1 VRANDTVCGPS
12 VSHTITACS
21 QCGLEYASGEVFCP
35 NDGARLSPKH
45 DSTGQAA
52 HRRSE
57 VDPLVGQLLGGRYKI
72 LRKIGEGGMG
82 IVYEAEHVMIE
93 KRVGLK
99 VLREDF
105 SSREDVVE
113 RFRQEAKS
121 ASRIGHPNIIDIS
134 DFGVTPQGANY
145 FVMELLSGHDLA
157 TELEKKGPLSARR
170 AIKLAVQCARA
181 LGAAHAKGIVH
192 RDMKPE
198 NIFLLRRDVPL
209 AGPSARFDD
218 DGEDFVKIVDF
229 GIAKMSDIE
238 TDGQP
243 GRKLTKTGMIFGT
256 PEYMSPEQAGGK
268 KLDHR
273 VDVYAMGIILYELL
287 TGRVPFVGD
296 TFMGILTQ
304 HMFETAAPI
313 AAANPTAQVPPELE
327 RIVFRALAKNADER
341 YQSMD
346 ELASDLLSVLGQA
359 PAVAASL
366 PPPPGT
372 FTHAG
377 YQEHGSSDVRAPR
390 LHVAS
395 PATELTPE
403 RRAGKTGLWVGLAAV
418 LALVAS
424 GGFYALR
431 AERSGVKA
439 PAPAAVAPA
448 VVAPAPAP
456 PSAPPPAA
464 PVQPAQVTIQVDSE
478 PPGARVSA
486 DGREVCS
493 GTPCQFPGERGK
505 EVVVEATKSGYRAA
519 TMRVMPLRDAN
530 QVTLTLVRR
539 ERASA
544 PRSAPKDDELKIPD
558 AFSRPR

>member
-1 VRANDTVCGPS
+1 
-12 VSHTITACS
+12 VSQTITACS

-45 DSTGQAA
+45 DSAGQAQ

-57 VDPLVGQLLGGRYKI
+57 SDPLIGQVLGGRYKI
-72 LRKIGEGGMG
+72 IRKIGEGGMG

-134 DFGVTPQGANY
+134 DFGVTPAGANY

-157 TELEKKGPLSARR
+157 TELEKHGPLSARR
-170 AIKLAVQCARA
+170 AITLAVQCARA

-198 NIFLLRRDVPL
+198 NIFLLRR
-209 AGPSARFDD
+209 D

-273 VDVYAMGIILYELL
+273 VDVYAMGIILYELV

-313 AAANPTAQVPPELE
+313 AAANPSAQVPPELE
-327 RIVFRALAKNADER
+327 RIIFRALSKSADQR
-341 YQSMD
+341 YQTMD
-346 ELASDLLSVLGQA
+346 ELATDLLAVLGQA
-359 PAVAASL
+359 PSMAASL
-366 PPPPGT
+366 PPMPGT
-372 FTHAG
+372 FTHPG
-377 YQEHGSSDVRAPR
+377 YQERGSVDVRAPR
-390 LHVAS
+390 LHVAT

-403 RRAGKTGLWVGLAAV
+403 RRSSGAGTWVGIGAALLLLAGGG
-418 LALVAS
+418 LYLVRGRGQS
-424 GGFYALR
+424 
-431 AERSGVKA
+431 EPVQ
-439 PAPAAVAPA
+439 APAAIAPQ
-448 VVAPAPAP
+448 VPAPAPAP
-456 PSAPPPAA
+456 PSAPPPAT
-464 PVQPAQVTIQVDSE
+464 PVQPAQVTVHVDSE
-478 PPGARVSA
+478 PAGARVSVN
-486 DGREVCS
+486 GGEVCS
-493 GTPCQFPGERGK
+493 GTPCEFPAERGK
-505 EVVVEATKSGYRAA
+505 EVVVEATKQGYRAA
-519 TMRVMPLRDAN
+519 TTRLTPLHDSS
-530 QVTLTLVRR
+530 QVTLTLTRR
-539 ERASA
+539 ERAAA
-544 PRSAPKDDELKIPD
+544 PRDRGSEDDLKIPD
-558 AFSRPR
+558 AFGRRR

>member
-1 VRANDTVCGPS
+1 

-35 NDGARLSPKH
+35 NDGARLAPKH
-45 DSTGQAA
+45 DSAGHPQ

-57 VDPLVGQLLGGRYKI
+57 ADALVNQVLGGRYKI
-72 LRKIGEGGMG
+72 IRKIGEGGMG

-134 DFGVTPQGANY
+134 DFGVTPSGANY

-157 TELEKKGPLSARR
+157 TELEKKGPLQAPR
-170 AIKLAVQCARA
+170 AMALAVQCARA

-198 NIFLLRRDVPL
+198 NIFLLRRE
-209 AGPSARFDD
+209 S
-218 DGEDFVKIVDF
+218 GEDYVKIVDF

-273 VDVYAMGIILYELL
+273 VDIYAMGIILYELL

-313 AAANPTAQVPPELE
+313 AAANPAAQVPPELE
-327 RIVFRALAKNADER
+327 RIIFKALAKNPDDR
-341 YQSMD
+341 YQSME
-346 ELASDLLSVLGQA
+346 ELANDLLGLSGQPGSSGSWA
-359 PAVAASL
+359 GPVASS

-372 FTHAG
+372 FTHPG
-377 YQEHGSSDVRAPR
+377 YQEQRATGDVRAPR
-390 LHVAS
+390 LHVAT

-403 RRAGKTGLWVGLAAV
+403 KRASSS
-418 LALVAS
+418 ALVWVAVAVALLGG
-424 GGFYALR
+424 GGFFALR
-431 AERSGVKA
+431 GSGAEPA

-448 VVAPAPAP
+448 TPAPAPAP
-456 PSAPPPAA
+456 PSAPPPVA
-464 PVQPAQVTIQVDSE
+464 PAPAPSTQVTVHVDSE
-478 PPGARVSA
+478 PEGARVVA
-486 DGREVCS
+486 GGKEVCS
-493 GTPCQFPGERGK
+493 GTPCDFPAERGK
-505 EVVVEATKSGYRAA
+505 EVEVELSKNGFRPTTSKL
-519 TMRVMPLRDAN
+519 TPLHDSN
-530 QVTLTLVRR
+530 QITVSLKKR
-539 ERASA
+539 ERAAS
-544 PRSAPKDDELKIPD
+544 PGGSRKDGDLKIPD
-558 AFSRPR
+558 ALIKDAFSSGR